1 MKLLKAAD
9 ILKNGTFDTHL
20 EHGPVIITVCGD
32 SVTHGCVDHISNH
45 FDTVYHARLR
55 MMMNTAY
62 PDIPVCI
69 INSGVGGMCADYA
82 VKNFERDVACHHPD
96 LVIVCFGLNDVN
108 CEFEEFIKNLGE
120 FFDKVNELHV
130 DCIYMTPNMMN
141 TTLVADELYANPGE
155 CGYAKVT
162 MEYQNG
168 GRMDKYIEAAKALAI
183 SKGALVA
190 DCYGKWKAM
199 QAQGV
204 DITSLLANYIN
215 HPTREMHAL
224 FAETLYETIFG
235 EPYTG
240 VQVLDIGDGMYKGEI
255 SK

>member
-82 VKNFERDVACHHPD
+82 VRNFERDVACHHPD

-108 CEFEEFIKNLGE
+108 CELCDFIKNLGE
-120 FFDKVNELHV
+120 FFDKVNELGV

-168 GRMDKYIEAAKALAI
+168 GRMDKYIESAKALAI

-224 FAETLYETIFG
+224 FAETLYETIMG

-240 VQVLDIGDGMYKGEI
+240 AQVLDVDGGMYKGEI

>member
-1 MKLLKAAD
+1 
-9 ILKNGTFDTHL
+9 
-20 EHGPVIITVCGD
+20 
-32 SVTHGCVDHISNH
+32 
-45 FDTVYHARLR
+45 
-55 MMMNTAY
+55 
-62 PDIPVCI
+62 
-69 INSGVGGMCADYA
+69 
-82 VKNFERDVACHHPD
+82 VACHHPD

-108 CEFEEFIKNLGE
+108 CELCDFIKNLGE
-120 FFDKVNELHV
+120 FFDKVNELGV

-168 GRMDKYIEAAKALAI
+168 GRMDKYIESAKALAI

-240 VQVLDIGDGMYKGEI
+240 AQVLDVDGGMYKGEI